1 MENITNLEDALNL
14 IRALKVENAS
24 LNTQYLNYKS
34 IFNETLDVVMIT
46 NGKEGIILEINK
58 SCINQLGY
66 QPHELV
72 GKHFSYILEDPE
84 EESRIIEDTKF
95 YGTVLAEKRIKKKD
109 GSVIFM
115 DINLNTIDYGSNKV
129 VMTTLRD
136 VSERVKSELKLRQY
150 SEALSDLNS
159 SKDKFFSII
168 AHDLKSPFS
177 GLLGLSQILCEE
189 LDEIGNT
196 ELKKYADEINNAAK
210 FIFKLLQNL
219 LEWSRLNT
227 GKFDYAPV
235 TVNLNNKISSI
246 IQLLNL
252 NAVNKKIDLH
262 FSCPEELKVIAD
274 NNMLNSILQN
284 LISNALKFTH
294 EHGLV
299 EVNASLVND
308 KAVICVKDSGI
319 GIPEENLKKIFRVD
333 KNISTLGT
341 AKEKGTGLGL
351 VLCKEL
357 VEKNNGSITAVSVLG
372 EGTTFTVTLPAA
384 F

>member
-115 DINLNTIDYGSNKV
+115 DVNLNTIDYGRNKV

-189 LDEIGNT
+189 LDEIGNN

-252 NAVNKKIDLH
+252 NAVNKKIDLR
-262 FSCPEELKVIAD
+262 FQCQEDLKVIAD

-299 EVNASLVND
+299 EVNASLATD

-357 VEKNNGSITAVSVLG
+357 VEKNNGSITAESVLG

>member
-1 MENITNLEDALNL
+1 MENITNLDDALSQ
-14 IRALKVENAS
+14 IRALKEENS
-24 LNTQYLNYKS
+24 LIKSQFLNYKS

-46 NGKEGIILEINK
+46 NGKEGKILEINK
-58 SCINQLGY
+58 SCIAQLGY
-66 QPHELV
+66 QPEELI
-72 GKHFSYILEDPE
+72 GRHFSYIFDDPE
-84 EESRIIEDTKF
+84 EESKIIEDTKF
-95 YGTVLAEKRIKKKD
+95 FGTVLAEKTIRKKD

-115 DINLNTIDYGSNKV
+115 DVNLNTIDYGNNKV

-150 SEALSDLNS
+150 SETLSDLNS

-189 LDEIGNT
+189 LEELGNND
-196 ELKKYADEINNAAK
+196 LKKYADEINNCAK

-235 TVNLNNKISSI
+235 TINLKNKIDSI

-252 NAVNKKIDLH
+252 NASNKKIELRY
-262 FSCPEELKVIAD
+262 SCPEDLKVIAD

-294 EHGLV
+294 EGGLV
-299 EVNASLVND
+299 EVTAALEKD
-308 KAVICVKDSGI
+308 KAEICIKDSGV

-357 VEKNNGSITAVSVLG
+357 VEKNSGTIKAESKEG
-372 EGTTFTVTLPAA
+372 EGTAFTVTLPAA